1 MIECGN
7 ALLKHGYNIKIFNT
21 INFRK
26 SMHYNPF
33 AYIHSEKDILK
44 LVTTLIANTKGDG
57 KAGDEFW
64 TKAETLLYC
73 ALIGYIHYEAPVEE
87 QNFSTLIEFL
97 NAMEVRE
104 DDEEFQN
111 PVDLMFEA
119 LEKKKPNHFAVRQ
132 YKKYKLAAGDAI
144 QNFIMT
150 NVMARC
156 EMQGTEGL
164 LQSLME
170 EVIAIGELTKI
181 TTMEEVFDAVLLG
194 DTVLLMD
201 GDDFALQASTK
212 HFPTRGVN
220 QAETEVVVQ
229 GPKDAFTELMSVNVV
244 LTRRRIRDTR
254 LKVKRKKVGRR
265 SKTDVALLYM
275 EDLVRP
281 ELLQKIET
289 QVDRLDLDHL
299 PDSGYAEQLLEKRQY
314 SPFPQLQMTERPDK
328 TSSALLEGRVALL
341 PDNTPYAILL
351 PATLNTFFQA
361 AEDYYDRWEIM
372 SFIRLIRFVAAFLT
386 VTLPGLYIAFA
397 VYHPELLPTAL
408 ALKVAATRETIP
420 FSVIGEVLIMEIA
433 FELLR
438 EGGIRL
444 PSPVS
449 STIGI
454 VGGII
459 IGSAAVDAG
468 IVSPTVV
475 IVSALTGICSFVIPN
490 VSIVSGLRISKY
502 VVIFFA
508 AVFGLFGVWA
518 ALLLLLAHL
527 ASLTSYGI
535 PYLYPFC
542 SSSVNDDMDWED
554 SIFRLPL
561 SEMKRR
567 PIFTRPDV
575 RRRKEEE

>member
-1 MIECGN
+1 MQIKKELQKNKQAMQEAFRDCGDIIMREFRIRGGEGTLFL
-7 ALLKHGYNIKIFNT
+7 AYTDNIVN
-21 INFRK
+21 
-26 SMHYNPF
+26 
-33 AYIHSEKDILK
+33 
-44 LVTTLIANTKGDG
+44 
-57 KAGDEFW
+57 
-64 TKAETLLYC
+64 
-73 ALIGYIHYEAPVEE
+73 
-87 QNFSTLIEFL
+87 
-97 NAMEVRE
+97 
-104 DDEEFQN
+104 
-111 PVDLMFEA
+111 
-119 LEKKKPNHFAVRQ
+119 
-132 YKKYKLAAGDAI
+132 GDAI

-281 ELLQKIET
+281 ELLQKIER
-289 QVDRLDLDHL
+289 QVDCLDLDHL

-361 AEDYYDRWEIM
+361 AEDYYDR
-372 SFIRLIRFVAAFLT
+372 
-386 VTLPGLYIAFA
+386 
-397 VYHPELLPTAL
+397 
-408 ALKVAATRETIP
+408 
-420 FSVIGEVLIMEIA
+420 
-433 FELLR
+433 
-438 EGGIRL
+438 
-444 PSPVS
+444 
-449 STIGI
+449 
-454 VGGII
+454 
-459 IGSAAVDAG
+459 
-468 IVSPTVV
+468 
-475 IVSALTGICSFVIPN
+475 
-490 VSIVSGLRISKY
+490 
-502 VVIFFA
+502 
-508 AVFGLFGVWA
+508 
-518 ALLLLLAHL
+518 
-527 ASLTSYGI
+527 
-535 PYLYPFC
+535 
-542 SSSVNDDMDWED
+542 
-554 SIFRLPL
+554 
-561 SEMKRR
+561 
-567 PIFTRPDV
+567 
-575 RRRKEEE
+575 

>member
-1 MIECGN
+1 MQIKKELQKNKQVMQEAFRDCGDIIMREFRIRGGEGTLFL
-7 ALLKHGYNIKIFNT
+7 AYTDNI
-21 INFRK
+21 
-26 SMHYNPF
+26 
-33 AYIHSEKDILK
+33 
-44 LVTTLIANTKGDG
+44 
-57 KAGDEFW
+57 
-64 TKAETLLYC
+64 
-73 ALIGYIHYEAPVEE
+73 
-87 QNFSTLIEFL
+87 
-97 NAMEVRE
+97 
-104 DDEEFQN
+104 
-111 PVDLMFEA
+111 VD
-119 LEKKKPNHFAVRQ
+119 
-132 YKKYKLAAGDAI
+132 GDAI

-254 LKVKRKKVGRR
+254 LKVKRKKMGRR

-281 ELLQKIET
+281 ELLQKIER
-289 QVDRLDLDHL
+289 QVDCLDLDHL

-408 ALKVAATRETIP
+408 ALKVAATIP
-420 FSVIGEVLIMEIA
+420 LSVIGEVLIMEIA

-502 VVIFFA
+502 VVIF
-508 AVFGLFGVWA
+508 
-518 ALLLLLAHL
+518 LLLLLAHL